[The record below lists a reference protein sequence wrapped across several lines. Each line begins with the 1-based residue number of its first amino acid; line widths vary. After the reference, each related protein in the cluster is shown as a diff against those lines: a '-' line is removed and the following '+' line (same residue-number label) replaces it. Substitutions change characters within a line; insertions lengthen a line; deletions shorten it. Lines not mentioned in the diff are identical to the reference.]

1 MSYKLI
7 KDFGE
12 VEYWEF
18 RPGEY
23 HGKYKKNDF
32 FDNTI
37 YFNSDAMA
45 IIDDCIQRA
54 KKGCFDDPGHLG
66 YYGYNKKRIQIMA
79 GELKIRLAE
88 IIENKDL
95 SNRYWGDKVIND
107 LKKHKV
113 EIVAM
118 IKELIEW
125 LENLKVKKLSIIG
138 PDTEFFNMLLRS
150 EQ

>member
-7 KDFGE
+7 KDVRE

-23 HGKYKKNDF
+23 LGKYKNDF

-54 KKGCFDDPGHLG
+54 KNYFFDDPGHRG
-66 YYGYNKKRIQIMA
+66 YYDYNKKRIQLMA
-79 GELKIRLAE
+79 GELNIRLAE
-88 IIENKDL
+88 IIEEKDL
-95 SNRYWGDKVIND
+95 SNRYSDKVIND
-107 LKKHKV
+107 LKNHKV
-113 EIVAM
+113 EIVTM

-138 PDTEFFNMLLRS
+138 PDNEFFAECLRS
-150 EQ
+150 KK

>member
-7 KDFGE
+7 KDVRE
-12 VEYWEF
+12 VLYWEF

-23 HGKYKKNDF
+23 LGKYKKNDF

-54 KKGCFDDPGHLG
+54 KNYIFDDPGHRG
-66 YYGYNKKRIQIMA
+66 YYDYNKKRIRLMA

-88 IIENKDL
+88 IIEDKDL
-95 SNRYWGDKVIND
+95 SNRYSDKVIND

-150 EQ
+150 EE